1 MEISAKQLRTRAGEA
16 LDWVDRGETVIVT
29 YRGKPRAKLVS
40 IDDGMAKKPCQIPA
54 FGMWRDRDDM
64 GAFDAYLRA
73 CRQPRH
79 ADCPGPAD
87 LSCSWTD
94 VAPRGPR
101 PVLG

>member
-40 IDDGMAKKPCQIPA
+40 IDDGTAKKSCQIPA

-64 GAFDAYLRA
+64 DDVDACVRDI
-73 CRQPRH
+73 RQPRH
-79 ADCPGPAD
+79 AD
-87 LSCSWTD
+87 
-94 VAPRGPR
+94 
-101 PVLG
+101 